1 MKIKSYLLFTI
12 LTFFLTSLTFV
23 GSAQAPL
30 QIPYQGVARDV
41 QGLALQ
47 NQLITLRLT
56 IEDVSGA
63 NLFQEILQTTTN
75 QFGLFN
81 VKIGNI
87 IPLNIDWSNGT
98 KFLHVEM
105 DPQGGGSY
113 TDLGATQFLSVPYAL
128 YAETAAN
135 GGTVGPQG
143 PAGPQGPIGP
153 QGPAGPSGGLPNG
166 NVAGEMLYW
175 NGSAWV
181 SIAPGQNGDNLV
193 MCNGI
198 PTWGS
203 CPINLANIQTTIA
216 TNISTLSAASG
227 GIIVSD
233 GNGTISQI
241 GIVYGTAANP
251 VYGIESSTSEI
262 ISGNSFTS
270 AISGLSPGTM
280 YYYRAYA
287 INEAGI
293 SYGNTYSFTT
303 LNYQI
308 GGIGP
313 GGGIIF
319 YDKGEYSLG
328 LNQPAWRYM
337 EVASADL
344 SFENGYTFFDY
355 GCNNVNL
362 SGAEYSII
370 GGGFQ
375 NTVDINNGCS
385 SSQAAGKMC
394 WNAVING
401 FDDWFMPSKDEMNI
415 MYTNLTPLGLGN
427 FSPEWYWSSTE
438 ASNANAW
445 RKHMSAGN
453 IEVNGKS
460 LLCKVRA
467 VRVV

>member
-1 MKIKSYLLFTI
+1 MKIKSYLLFTF

-23 GSAQAPL
+23 VSAQAPL

-63 NLFQEILQTTTN
+63 NLFQEIHQTTTN

-81 VKIGNI
+81 VKIGNV

-153 QGPAGPSGGLPNG
+153 QGPVGPSGGLSNG

-193 MCNGI
+193 LCNGT

-203 CPINLANIQTTIA
+203 CPITLATI
-216 TNISTLSAASG
+216 N
-227 GIIVSD
+227 
-233 GNGTISQI
+233 TI
-241 GIVYGTAANP
+241 P
-251 VYGIESSTSEI
+251 VTSI
-262 ISGNSFTS
+262 NAQS
-270 AISGLSPGTM
+270 AISGGVITDFGNGDISQVGLVIGTSANLTLESNTFSVDILNANSFISNISNLSPGTT
-280 YYYRAYA
+280 YYVRAYA
-287 INEAGI
+287 INQAGTA
-293 SYGNTYSFTT
+293 YGNVITFTT
-303 LNYQI
+303 INYQV

-337 EVASADL
+337 EVASTDL
-344 SFENGYTFFDY
+344 TFSNGYNYFDY
-355 GCNNVNL
+355 GCNNNNM
-362 SGAEYSII
+362 SASYSFI
-370 GGGFQ
+370 GGGYQ
-375 NTVDINNGCS
+375 NTVNINNGCS
-385 SSQAAGKMC
+385 NTQAAGKMC
-394 WNAVING
+394 FTAVING
-401 FDDWFMPSKDEMNI
+401 FDDWFMPSKDDMNI
-415 MYTNLTPLGLGN
+415 MYTNLIPLGLGN

-438 ASNANAW
+438 ASNSNAW

-467 VRVV
+467 VRVF